1 MILNDVQIVEAVRSA
16 GSITIDPFD
25 EDCVE
30 PASYDLYIG
39 EEGITTSSKKI
50 VNIRESGFLLM
61 EPGDFGIVLSL
72 EILKTD
78 AQHVARIGL
87 TSTYARKGLVAT
99 IGPQLDPGYH
109 GRLFVHLY
117 NLSPRRVT
125 LPYKDKFLTLEFHR
139 LEAPARNPY
148 KGPHQGRVNLG
159 PEEIKAVTEAE
170 AMPLAEVLTSLRSL
184 TQNVGSMT
192 KDVDNL
198 TNNVREFLTSV
209 GQLTGRMDNLAT
221 QFAGVTGEMKNS
233 SIQLTAQ
240 FNTLAKDFADVGGQL
255 KGSRWLIPLMFGLV
269 IAIASIVVSMM
280 LKR

>member
-1 MILNDVQIVEAVRSA
+1 MILNDAQIIDAVRSHGGIA
-16 GSITIDPFD
+16 IDPFD

-50 VNIRESGFLLM
+50 IDLREFGFLLM

-78 AQHVARIGL
+78 RQHAARIGL

-125 LPYKDKFLTLEFHR
+125 LPFKDRFLTLEFHR
-139 LEAPARNPY
+139 LEAPAKNAY
-148 KGPHQGRVNLG
+148 SGPHQGRFNLG

-184 TQNVGSMT
+184 TLNVGSMT
-192 KDVDNL
+192 KDVDSL
-198 TNNVREFLTSV
+198 TTNVREFLTSV
-209 GQLTGRMDNLAT
+209 GQLTSRMDNLAT
-221 QFAGVTGEMKNS
+221 QFAGVTGEMKNNS
-233 SIQLTAQ
+233 NQLTTQ
-240 FNTLAKDFADVGGQL
+240 FHTLAKDFADVSGQL
-255 KGSRWLIPLMFGLV
+255 KGSRWLIPMLVGLMMAFAGIV
-269 IAIASIVVSMM
+269 IGMI
-280 LKR
+280 LRR